1 MQERA
6 LPLIPSAALSRRRGI
21 RSRVKGRTVLA
32 LAAAGVAVSATL
44 AVPSATAQTTTTRPP
59 SAITGVPGTPTS
71 TAKDTL
77 VAASRY
83 GKKGATITAYKDPQG
98 KSVLAKVKNPVRSR
112 SVFSVISEQGAY
124 YYVHLP
130 IRPNGS
136 KGWIKKTDVTTYRNP
151 FRMVISL
158 SEKRLSVY
166 EGDLLVISSN
176 IAIGKPATPTP
187 TGEFYAYFVRRTS
200 AKQKAGWGDF
210 VVGLSGFGNNSNY
223 GEGRVGIH
231 GTADQSSIGQ
241 PASAGCVR
249 VSNEVIRK
257 IKNTIFLGT
266 PVTIVK

>member
-6 LPLIPSAALSRRRGI
+6 LPIIPSAAVHRCRVL
-21 RSRVKGRTVLA
+21 RSRLRGRTIGALAVAGLA
-32 LAAAGVAVSATL
+32 LTGTL
-44 AVPSATAQTTTTRPP
+44 GAPSALAQTTTTRPP
-59 SAITGVPGTPTS
+59 AAITGTPGTPTS

-112 SVFSVISEQGAY
+112 SVFSVISEQGAF

-136 KGWIKKTDVTTYRNP
+136 KGWIKKSDVTTYRNP
-151 FRMVISL
+151 FRMVVSL

-176 IAIGKPATPTP
+176 IAIGKPNTPTP
-187 TGEFYAYFVRRTS
+187 VGEFYAYFVRRTS

-210 VVGLSGFGNNSNY
+210 VIGLSGFGNNSSY

-231 GTADQSSIGQ
+231 GTADKSSIGQ

-249 VSNEVIRK
+249 VSNDVIRK